1 MSIEFKAAPAKEAE
15 LITATAFFTDDK
27 CTTAPVDD
35 SWGLAKFKELSSF
48 SAVTADG
55 KLSFQKWVDADTPY
69 ITALTAAEIHVVK
82 KADGVTSAETAA
94 AATGDA
100 LWKLTYTATAK
111 DTLCVKFAD
120 KQLLL
125 ASGLTRQLM
134 RRLQRKTLRTRKR
147 KRRKMRT
154 PPLVPNP
161 WVLLSPPPPS
171 LLLPPNSETP
181 QQSTQ

>member
-120 KQLLL
+120 KQF
-125 ASGLTRQLM
+125 
-134 RRLQRKTLRTRKR
+134 LQHKIAAGIWVDKTADA
-147 KRRKMRT
+147 
-154 PPLVPNP
+154 
-161 WVLLSPPPPS
+161 
-171 LLLPPNSETP
+171 ETP
-181 QQSTQ
+181 KEDSEDKKEEEKKDEDATSGAKSMGAAFAAAALAVAATQF